1 MTATTQHT
9 EVLELNYQDFD
20 EEVYE
25 SEMPVLVEFRDNSCF
40 PFRAQDRML
49 QRLADEFAGQAKVA
63 QVDAIAQWQIA
74 HECGVTTQPTVLV
87 FQNGRI
93 VDRFE
98 GLRLESVY
106 RQALNE
112 TLVGYWSI

>member
-1 MTATTQHT
+1 VAVTLREA
-9 EVLELNYQDFD
+9 EVLELNYQNFD

-25 SEMPVLVEFRDNSCF
+25 SETPVLVEFRDGSCF
-40 PFRAQDRML
+40 PLHAQDRVL
-49 QRLADEFAGQAKVA
+49 ARLADEFAGKAKIA

-74 HECGVTTQPTVLV
+74 HECGVRMQPTVLI

>member
-1 MTATTQHT
+1 MAVTQQVA
-9 EVLELNYQDFD
+9 EVLELNYQNFD

-25 SEMPVLVEFRDNSCF
+25 SDVPVLVEFRDGSCF
-40 PFRAQDRML
+40 PFRALDPML
-49 QRLADEFAGQAKVA
+49 GRLADEFVGRAKVA
-63 QVDAIAQWQIA
+63 QVDAIAQWQLA
-74 HECGVTTQPTVLV
+74 HECGIKMQPTVLV

-98 GLRLESVY
+98 GLRLENVY

-112 TLVGYWSI
+112 TLVGYWTI